1 MAGGKNDA
9 QHKAT
14 PIPIGIGTQLQ
25 IKVGG
30 VEERLKSVLIG
41 MEVDEYLVMI
51 APVSTTFGSIT
62 QKFYEGNKITVQ
74 YLHGGTVF
82 GFYSKIIG
90 AINSPRK
97 LLFVEYP
104 NSVEKRNVRTSKRV
118 DCLLPAT
125 IEIHKKAHLGVIR
138 DISEGGCLCLIRYEK
153 DKTLPSA
160 RVNSHISLRFQLPGV
175 DGEKSALVEIRGVKL
190 DIEGKTF
197 GLRFLELAPE
207 ARHQIGEFIS
217 YAEA

>member
-1 MAGGKNDA
+1 MAAGKNDTR
-9 QHKAT
+9 QKAM

-25 IKVGG
+25 IKIGG

-41 MEVDEYLVMI
+41 MDVDEYLVMI
-51 APVSTTFGSIT
+51 APVSTTFGSIA

-104 NSVEKRNVRTSKRV
+104 NSVEKRNVRAAKRV

-125 IEIHKKAHLGVIR
+125 IEIHKEAHRGVIR
-138 DISEGGCLCLIRYEK
+138 DISEGGCLCLLRYEK

-175 DGEKSALVEIRGVKL
+175 EGEQSALVEIRGVKL

-197 GLRFLELAPE
+197 GLKFLELDPE
-207 ARHQIGEFIS
+207 LQRQITEFIS
-217 YAEA
+217 YAES

>member
-1 MAGGKNDA
+1 MAADKNDA
-9 QHKAT
+9 RQKAT
-14 PIPIGIGTQLQ
+14 PMPIGIGTQLQ
-25 IKVGG
+25 IKIGG
-30 VEERLKSVLIG
+30 VEERLKSVLVG

-51 APVSTTFGSIT
+51 APVSKTFGSIT

-104 NSVEKRNVRTSKRV
+104 NSVERRHVRASKRV

-125 IEIHKKAHLGVIR
+125 IEIHKKAHKGVIR

-160 RVNSHISLRFQLPGV
+160 RVSSHISLRFQLPGV
-175 DGEKSALVEIRGVKL
+175 EGEQSAPVEVRGVKL

-197 GLRFLELAPE
+197 GLKFIELVPE
-207 ARHQIGEFIS
+207 LQRQITEFIS
-217 YAEA
+217 YAET

>member
-1 MAGGKNDA
+1 MAADKNGA
-9 QHKAT
+9 RQKAT
-14 PIPIGIGTQLQ
+14 PMPIGIGTPLQ
-25 IKVGG
+25 IKIDG
-30 VEERLKSVLIG
+30 VEERLKSALVG
-41 MEVDEYLVMI
+41 MEIDEYLVMI

-90 AINSPRK
+90 AINTPRK
-97 LLFVEYP
+97 LLFIEYP
-104 NSVEKRNVRTSKRV
+104 NSIEKRHVRASKRV
-118 DCLLPAT
+118 GCLLPAT
-125 IEIHKKAHLGVIR
+125 IEIHKKAHRGVIR

-160 RVNSHISLRFQLPGV
+160 RVNSQIPLRFQLPGV
-175 DGEKSALVEIRGVKL
+175 EGELGTLVEVRGVKL

-197 GLRFLELAPE
+197 GLKFLELAPE
-207 ARHQIGEFIS
+207 LQRQIAEFIS
-217 YAEA
+217 YAET

>member
-9 QHKAT
+9 RHKAT

-125 IEIHKKAHLGVIR
+125 IEIHKKAHRGVIR

-175 DGEKSALVEIRGVKL
+175 DGEQSALVEIRGVKL

-197 GLRFLELAPE
+197 GLRFLELPPE
-207 ARHQIGEFIS
+207 AQRQIGEFIS